1 MSTQSNFTTVSEVT
15 LIGEPE
21 ARGIE
26 RIILATAEDE
36 RPTKATRGAKKGG
49 KTKKAP
55 TKSKAKAAATKTEDS
70 LASSFIEPEDDD
82 FEVKVEKL
90 PTKSGRNEK
99 RSSGEMNGE
108 NDTPPSESDKT
119 EEIGGQPPP
128 AKRRAT
134 RARSSVMQVRDEPA
148 SSLQNGHEVDA
159 NMTDAEIMPPPAAPA
174 SKKGGKRGR
183 KKPSSTVRTASGA
196 SIASAASLR
205 SAVPDDDEIDAAL
218 EAELNRPLTDDEVDI
233 EEPEIQKPKARRLTR
248 TRPASRK
255 GTASTAQVRRTTR
268 VSTINDG
275 GMISGDRDILVQ
287 VGEGEPTEKAS
298 NHLNGGAKDELT
310 APIPTERAANG
321 NKLRKASSRQQT
333 LATKSTDDNAN
344 ASVAALRVQPGLAP
358 SKPKGPRNRQPSR
371 QLPGR
376 NTRNVVPPTPED
388 VAILDSN
395 VHSIANVHASEDESG
410 HGTDASA
417 TSQATEKRGVKK
429 VSTGMKN
436 QAGKK
441 AKLVNRNIQSMAQ
454 PEVEDTTPNQKGSG
468 SDLFAMVAVQS
479 PEPEVLQFR
488 SPKKALRSEIEEVK
502 VALPNGAQPVLEA
515 STPTPEDCEI
525 VDAVGVRSPSQSVSV
540 TDNGKCLRDSSKA
553 TESIHGS
560 TPRIAETSKETTKQ
574 LPSARTT
581 PRPILSPQSSDAE
594 NQPPS
599 SRPSA
604 IRPPLSVKS
613 PLNTQIVRIRS
624 AACTPTASPSK
635 QNISRLQSAVPW
647 NAVEVEKLFLGSP
660 AGNEENDRFPL
671 RDVITQ
677 SLNLESL
684 TIPEKKLSIEEWIH
698 YKAGKAEEKLRDEC
712 ERLVGRFEG
721 EGVRALSTLE
731 GLSCID

>member
-1 MSTQSNFTTVSEVT
+1 MSTQSDFTTVSGEVT

-26 RIILATAEDE
+26 RIILAPAEDE
-36 RPTKATRGAKKGG
+36 RPIKATRGAKKGG

-90 PTKSGRNEK
+90 PAKSGRNKK
-99 RSSGEMNGE
+99 RSSGEMNGDNE
-108 NDTPPSESDKT
+108 TPPSGSDKT

-134 RARSSVMQVRDEPA
+134 RARSSVMHGRNEPA
-148 SSLQNGHEVDA
+148 SLQNGHEVDA
-159 NMTDAEIMPPPAAPA
+159 NMTDAELMPPPAAPA
-174 SKKGGKRGR
+174 SKKGGKKGR
-183 KKPSSTVRTASGA
+183 RKPSSTVRTASGA
-196 SIASAASLR
+196 STASAASLR
-205 SAVPDDDEIDAAL
+205 SAVPDDDDIDAAL

-233 EEPEIQKPKARRLTR
+233 EEPEIQKPKVRRLTR

-255 GTASTAQVRRTTR
+255 ATATTAQVRRTTR
-268 VSTINDG
+268 ASTTNDG
-275 GMISGDRDILVQ
+275 GLISGDGDISVHDD
-287 VGEGEPTEKAS
+287 EGEPTEIAS
-298 NHLNGGAKDELT
+298 NHLNGDAKDELT
-310 APIPTERAANG
+310 APIPTERAGNE
-321 NKLRKASSRQQT
+321 NKLRKASSRQQA
-333 LATKSTDDNAN
+333 LAIKSTDDNAN

-376 NTRNVVPPTPED
+376 NTRNVVLPTPED

-395 VHSIANVHASEDESG
+395 VHSIASVHASEDESG
-410 HGTDASA
+410 HETDASA
-417 TSQATEKRGVKK
+417 TSQANEKRGVKK
-429 VSTGMKN
+429 NSTGMKN

-441 AKLVNRNIQSMAQ
+441 AKLVIRNGQSIVQ
-454 PEVEDTTPNQKGSG
+454 PEVEHTTPTQRGSG
-468 SDLFAMVAVQS
+468 GSGFFAMVAVKS
-479 PEPEVLQFR
+479 PEPELLQLR
-488 SPKKALRSEIEEVK
+488 SPEEALRSEIEEVK
-502 VALPNGAQPVLEA
+502 VALSNGTQPVLGA
-515 STPTPEDCEI
+515 STPIPEDCEI
-525 VDAVGVRSPSQSVSV
+525 VDAIGVRSPSQSVSV
-540 TDNGKCLRDSSKA
+540 TDNGECLQGSSKA
-553 TESIHGS
+553 TESMHRS
-560 TPRIAETSKETTKQ
+560 TPRTAETPQEATKQ

-581 PRPILSPQSSDAE
+581 PRRIVSPQSSDAE

-613 PLNTQIVRIRS
+613 PLNTQMVRIRS

-635 QNISRLQSAVPW
+635 HNISRLQSAVPW
-647 NAVEVEKLFLGSP
+647 NPVEVEKLFLGSP
-660 AGNEENDRFPL
+660 GSNEENDS
-671 RDVITQ
+671 ITLIDGIRQ
-677 SLNLESL
+677 SLNGSL
-684 TIPEKKLSIEEWIH
+684 TLPEKKLSIEEWIH
-698 YKAGKAEEKLRDEC
+698 YKAGKAEEKLRNEC
-712 ERLVGRFEG
+712 ERLVGKFEG
-721 EGVRALSTLE
+721 EGVRALCTLE